1 MKNDDAMLLIGIDPA
16 IRCWAL
22 ALIYFALSAYPGL
35 KSGAIIQDLMVGTI
49 IAPAFKPGIQN

>member
-1 MKNDDAMLLIGIDPA
+1 MLLIGIDPA
-16 IRCWAL
+16 IRCWAK